1 MKDIGRLLA
10 KYRKLAKL
18 TQPELAEKLKK
29 DGVEIGFR
37 SISTWEKN
45 VCEPSVT
52 VFLHMCKILKVPD
65 VMEDYFGDN
74 INNPMRNLNDDGR
87 NKVYDYISL
96 LEDSKDGRY
105 LKDPTTIYSRDPMS
119 DENVTGL
126 NAVTP
131 SLIRLYD
138 NRVSA
143 GTGNFLESDSYE
155 EVDRKEYNVP
165 SGADFGVRISGD
177 SMQPR
182 YMDGQIVWVHKQDN
196 LNVGDIG
203 IFDLN
208 GECFCKKLSYE
219 DDRPQLISLNK
230 KYSPRAVQESDS
242 FMTFGR
248 VLN

>member
-18 TQPELAEKLKK
+18 TQPELAEELKK

-52 VFLHMCKILKVPD
+52 VFLHMCKILKIPD
-65 VMEDYFGDN
+65 VIEDYFGDN
-74 INNPMRNLNDDGR
+74 INNPLRNLNEEGR
-87 NKVYDYISL
+87 KRVYDYITL
-96 LEDSKDGRY
+96 LEENKDGRY
-105 LKDPTTIYSRDPMS
+105 LKDPTTIYSADSMS
-119 DENVTGL
+119 DENVTCPKV
-126 NAVTP
+126 A
-131 SLIRLYD
+131 SSIIRLYD

-143 GTGNFLESDSYE
+143 GLGNFLESDSYE
-155 EVDRKEYNVP
+155 ELDRNEYNVP
-165 SGADFGVRISGD
+165 KGADFGVRISGD

-196 LNVGDIG
+196 LNAGDIG

-230 KYSPRAVQESDS
+230 KYSPKEVQESDS

>member
-10 KYRKLAKL
+10 IYRKKAKL
-18 TQPELAEKLKK
+18 TQPELAEELKK

-105 LKDPTTIYSRDPMS
+105 LKDTATMYRADSVS
-119 DENVTGL
+119 DENVIDPK
-126 NAVTP
+126 AA
-131 SLIRLYD
+131 SSIIRLYD

-196 LNVGDIG
+196 LNAGDIG

-219 DDRPQLISLNK
+219 DDKPQLISLNK
-230 KYSPRAVQESDS
+230 KYSPKVVQESDS